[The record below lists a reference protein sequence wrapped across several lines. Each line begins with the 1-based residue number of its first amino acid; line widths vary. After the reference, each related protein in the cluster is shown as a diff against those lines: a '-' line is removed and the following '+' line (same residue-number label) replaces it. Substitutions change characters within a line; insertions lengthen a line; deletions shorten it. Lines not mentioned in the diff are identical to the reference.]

1 MQGNILSPNVEG
13 LAFCKSQLY
22 ECAKTVYGE
31 REKTASAKKN
41 YNVENNR
48 PRIIIII
55 VIYILKKYYIDV
67 TA

>member
-1 MQGNILSPNVEG
+1 MQGNILNPNVEG

-22 ECAKTVYGE
+22 ECAKTVYEE

-41 YNVENNR
+41 YNVENSR
-48 PRIIIII
+48 PCIIIV